1 MLLCLY
7 IRIFLSSC
15 LKAVG
20 MPGLSVQNYALC
32 INKREVH
39 AMKKESRRTTQRA
52 KNMMRKIRKKAQNET

>member
-1 MLLCLY
+1 MLFCLY

-32 INKREVH
+32 INKREAHVG
-39 AMKKESRRTTQRA
+39 KIESRRTTQRA
-52 KNMMRKIRKKAQNET
+52 KNMMQKIRKKAQNKG